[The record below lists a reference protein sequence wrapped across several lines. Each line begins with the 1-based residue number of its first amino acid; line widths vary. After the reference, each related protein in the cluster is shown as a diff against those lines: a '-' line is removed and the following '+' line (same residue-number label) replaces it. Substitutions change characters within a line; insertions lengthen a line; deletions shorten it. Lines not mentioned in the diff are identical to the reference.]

1 MGRSLRG
8 LQPRGV
14 LDPHAPR
21 VQAGG
26 SVGVRRGGSSQVRGG
41 TPVEVVEL
49 KYYDEPDRY
58 SVTQVRIYAWLAARC
73 FECRPKAYLVL
84 GWDERRYKRRLEVEY
99 ALQEVEEEIKGL
111 LGGEGS

>member
-1 MGRSLRG
+1 
-8 LQPRGV
+8 
-14 LDPHAPR
+14 
-21 VQAGG
+21 
-26 SVGVRRGGSSQVRGG
+26 VGVRRGGSSQVRGG